1 MNARVC
7 VRKHGVCVCTCVQ
20 VRECVHHM
28 YGSLCVNVCLFTPQ
42 PSERV
47 QNAIPSPPKPTEQT
61 ECCPRWPLPTP
72 ARGPSGPR
80 DSTDLFRESC
90 SEERGAA
97 YGAQALGPLPPSGH
111 LTQRSCFQDEHG
123 SRLTE
128 ALGSLL
134 IQPQPPEPPVAPEP
148 FVFEGGNGRM
158 FPPTHLLCGRPG
170 LHIWAAAGGG
180 AALPGPLSPNDKKTE
195 SCQRKAPQPLG
206 PLGAIKDAPQ
216 FP

>member
-1 MNARVC
+1 MCTPCVWFSVC
-7 VRKHGVCVCTCVQ
+7 
-20 VRECVHHM
+20 ECVSVHATAIRKSSKCC
-28 YGSLCVNVCLFTPQ
+28 SLPQ
-42 PSERV
+42 NQLNK
-47 QNAIPSPPKPTEQT
+47 QNAVQDGLCPHQHEGLQDRGLQQT
-61 ECCPRWPLPTP
+61 YLESRALR
-72 ARGPSGPR
+72 RG
-80 DSTDLFRESC
+80 E
-90 SEERGAA
+90 AA

-180 AALPGPLSPNDKKTE
+180 AALPGPRSPNDKKTE

-206 PLGAIKDAPQ
+206 PLGAMKDGPQ